1 MRRYETICII
11 KPSVGEDEITAIIDK
26 TTGIIEQFDGSIL
39 NLDRWGMKK
48 LAYPIK
54 KEMQG
59 FYVFAEYAGKPEA
72 VAEVERIFKIDDR
85 VLKFMTIKSQE
96 VYVAGPLKAQKLAEA
111 AKAKKQ
117 AEEEDDD

>member
-26 TTGIIEQFDGSIL
+26 TTGIIEQFDGSIV

-54 KEMQG
+54 KEIQG

-85 VLKFMTIKSQE
+85 ILKYMTIKSQD
-96 VYVAGPLKAQKLAEA
+96 VYVEGPLKAQKLAEA
-111 AKAKKQ
+111 AKAKKL
-117 AEEEDDD
+117 ADDEDDD